1 MSVVAKTLVR
11 SCPSKT
17 FLPTD
22 SKQQCA
28 RQKDHCK
35 NRKDRFGTQAVEFK
49 HEKKITESR
58 RCALYG
64 LEAISAQNGWAM
76 AIAGALIV
84 IAGLTVLSLVI
95 SQLHKIAG
103 FLEKGVE
110 KRSEKK
116 QAVKITPKEAVV
128 PKPPAFNTD
137 EAQARLKPLVAEL
150 GESFELTNLYEL
162 ANRGELPHV
171 HLSIRSLRESGV
183 IVSAGEGR
191 FVWRD

>member
-1 MSVVAKTLVR
+1 M
-11 SCPSKT
+11 
-17 FLPTD
+17 
-22 SKQQCA
+22 
-28 RQKDHCK
+28 
-35 NRKDRFGTQAVEFK
+35 
-49 HEKKITESR
+49 
-58 RCALYG
+58 YG

-84 IAGLTVLSLVI
+84 MAGLAVLSFVI
-95 SQLHKIAG
+95 SQLHKIAA
-103 FLEKGVE
+103 FLEKRTE

-116 QAVKITPKEAVV
+116 QAVIITPKEAVV
-128 PKPPAFNTD
+128 PKPPAFDID

-162 ANRGELPHV
+162 ANSGELPHV

-183 IVSAGEGR
+183 IVPAGDGR

>member
-1 MSVVAKTLVR
+1 MSDAARTLLR

-22 SKQQCA
+22 PEQQCA
-28 RQKDHCK
+28 RQKDHGK
-35 NRKDRFGTQAVEFK
+35 IGKIASERRPLRST
-49 HEKKITESR
+49 KKQVAESR

-76 AIAGALIV
+76 AFAGALIV
-84 IAGLTVLSLVI
+84 ISGLTVLSIVI
-95 SQLHKIAG
+95 SQLHKIAA
-103 FLEKGVE
+103 FLEKGAE

-116 QAVKITPKEAVV
+116 QAVKTAPKEAVV

-137 EAQARLKPLVAEL
+137 EAQLRLKPLVAEL
-150 GESFELTNLYEL
+150 GESFELTDLYEL
-162 ANRGELPHV
+162 ANSGELPHV

-183 IVSAGEGR
+183 IVPAGDGR